1 MLLNFVPFLSIMPDL
16 RYWLALNLLPDIG
29 PVLARRLVSAFGE
42 PENIFNTPLGEL
54 RKVDNIG
61 EERARS
67 ITGFK
72 DWDAVNK
79 EIENVNAKN
88 ITLVA
93 FTDRS
98 YPESLRHIHDAPT
111 LLYVKGE
118 IKENDKYAVAMVGS
132 RSSSEYG
139 MRVSEKISY
148 GLASS
153 GLTVVSGMA
162 RGIDSASHRGAL
174 KAKGRTIAV
183 LGSGIDVIYPPEN
196 RGLME
201 KISSSGAVISEFP
214 LGTTPDRNNFPR
226 RNRIISAMSL
236 GVIVVEAA
244 VDSGS
249 LITVGYAL
257 EQGKEVFAVP
267 GNITSAGSKGTNDLI
282 KKGAKLIENA
292 RDVIDELR
300 PQIKGVISQDKFNS
314 QTKRPM
320 PEMTDSEKILYGC
333 LDSEPKHIDYII
345 RKSDR
350 SSGEALSILLSLELK
365 GIVKQIEGKRF
376 VIEN

>member
-1 MLLNFVPFLSIMPDL
+1 MPDL

-54 RKVDNIG
+54 RKVDSIG

-67 ITGFK
+67 IADFK
-72 DWDAVNK
+72 DWDVVNK
-79 EIENVNAKN
+79 ELDKTNEKKVTIV
-88 ITLVA
+88 V
-93 FTDRS
+93 FTDMT
-98 YPESLRHIHDAPT
+98 YPESLRHIHDAPI
-111 LLYVKGE
+111 LLYVKGGIE
-118 IKENDKYAVAMVGS
+118 ENDKYAVAMVGS
-132 RSSSEYG
+132 RSATEYG
-139 MRVSEKISY
+139 IRVSEKISY

-201 KISSSGAVISEFP
+201 KIATSGAVISEFP
-214 LGTTPDRNNFPR
+214 MGTKPDKNNFPR
-226 RNRIISAMSL
+226 RNRIISAMSV

-257 EQGKEVFAVP
+257 EHGKEVFAVP

-282 KKGAKLIENA
+282 RKGAKLIENA
-292 RDVIDELR
+292 QDVIDELR
-300 PQIKGVISQDKFNS
+300 PQLKGVISEDKFNAK
-314 QTKRPM
+314 TKKPV
-320 PEMTDSEKILYGC
+320 PEMTDSEKILYAC
-333 LDSEPKHIDYII
+333 LDSEPKHIDDII
-345 RKSDR
+345 RKTER
-350 SSGEALSILLSLELK
+350 SSSEALSILLSLELK
-365 GIVKQIEGKRF
+365 GIVKQIDGKRF

>member
-1 MLLNFVPFLSIMPDL
+1 MSDL

-42 PENIFNTPLGEL
+42 PENIFNMPLGEL
-54 RKVDNIG
+54 RKIENIG
-61 EERARS
+61 DERAKS

-72 DWDAVNK
+72 NWDAVSK
-79 EIENVNAKN
+79 EIEGIEKKDV
-88 ITLVA
+88 TLIV
-93 FTDRS
+93 FTDRT
-98 YPESLRHIHDAPT
+98 YPEGLRHIYDAPI

-118 IKENDKYAVAMVGS
+118 IEENDKYAVAMVGS
-132 RSSSEYG
+132 RSATEYG
-139 MRVSEKISY
+139 VRVSEKISY

-196 RGLME
+196 RGLMD
-201 KISSSGAVISEFP
+201 KISASGAVISEFP
-214 LGTTPDRNNFPR
+214 LGTIPDRNNFPR
-226 RNRIISAMSL
+226 RNRIISALSL
-236 GVIVVEAA
+236 GVVVIEAA

-267 GNITSAGSKGTNDLI
+267 GNITSASSKGTNDLI
-282 KKGAKLIENA
+282 RKGAKLIENA
-292 RDVIDELR
+292 QDVIDELR
-300 PQIKGVISQDKFNS
+300 PQIKGVLRDDEHNS
-314 QTKRPM
+314 RPKAPM
-320 PEMTDSEKILYGC
+320 PEMTDNEKKIYCC
-333 LDSEPKHIDYII
+333 LDSGPKHIDDII
-345 RKSDR
+345 RKTNR
-350 SSGEALSILLSLELK
+350 TSSEALAILLSLELK